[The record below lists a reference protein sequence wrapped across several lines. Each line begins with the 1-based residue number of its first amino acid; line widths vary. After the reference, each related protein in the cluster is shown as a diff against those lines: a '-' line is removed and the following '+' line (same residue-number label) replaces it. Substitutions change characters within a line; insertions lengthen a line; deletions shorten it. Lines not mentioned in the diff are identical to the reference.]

1 LKKILLG
8 TSGWSYDDWVDV
20 FYPSGEVKKLTYY
33 TKVFNTVEIDSTF
46 YSYPKKG
53 LVFGWDRNTPK
64 NFRFSAKLP
73 SLITHEKE
81 LDLEKGVEKDMIR
94 FLELMNPLNAKGK
107 LGVILIQLPPSLK
120 KDYRRLEDFLSILPK
135 NLKFAIEFRNKSW
148 WNKDTWILLER
159 YNVANTIVDEPL
171 LPPDTILT
179 ADFSFVRWHGKG
191 RRPWYNYRYG
201 IEKLKPWIPKLEYVS
216 ENTKEMYGYFNNHF
230 HGYAVQNCLQI
241 IDMLGLISPE
251 QLKVKNHVD
260 SYLEEKKLT
269 KKEAIVQVTTP
280 EVEKLKLEELIMIFT
295 GKERFV
301 RAMSIKD
308 EEVSELKTGKDSI
321 KAKVR
326 EYNIL
331 IDANNRVILHDCA
344 DWARCILE
352 KKFCKHLGKV
362 FLLMLEEDAISL
374 LKRVLQERDSWEFKP
389 HA

>member
-1 LKKILLG
+1 MTKILLG

-33 TKVFNTVEIDSTF
+33 SKVFNTVEIDSTF

-73 SLITHEKE
+73 SVITHEKE
-81 LDLEKGVEKDMIR
+81 LDLKKGVEKDMMR
-94 FLELMNPLNAKGK
+94 FLELMNPLNAKRK
-107 LGVILIQLPPSLK
+107 LGVILIQLPPSFK

-148 WNKDTWILLER
+148 WNKNTWILLER

-191 RRPWYNYRYG
+191 KRPWYNYRYS
-201 IEKLKPWIPKLEYVS
+201 IEELKPWIPKLKYVS
-216 ENTKEMYGYFNNHF
+216 DNTKEIHGYFNNHF

-241 IDMLGLISPE
+241 IEMLGLINPE

-260 SYLEEKKLT
+260 RYLEKKLT
-269 KKEAIVQVTTP
+269 KKETIVQVTTP
-280 EVEKLKLEELIMIFT
+280 EMEKLKLEELITIFT
-295 GKERFV
+295 GKERFI
-301 RAMSIKD
+301 RAMGIKD
-308 EEVSELKTGKDSI
+308 EEVSELKAGKDLI
-321 KAKVR
+321 QAKVR

-331 IDANNRVILHDCA
+331 IDINNRTILHDCA
-344 DWARCILE
+344 DWARCIPE

-362 FLLMLEEDAISL
+362 LLLMPKEDAIGL

-389 HA
+389 YA